1 MVDLGGSVGS
11 LTWVVEI
18 IAKSSGFK
26 RYRGKKK
33 KHQKQSRQ
41 SHVHQNALSRE
52 EKTRAQRKTEG
63 IRTD

>member
-26 RYRGKKK
+26 WYRGKKK
-33 KHQKQSRQ
+33 KNIKSKAGRVM
-41 SHVHQNALSRE
+41 S
-52 EKTRAQRKTEG
+52 
-63 IRTD
+63 IRTL

>member
-33 KHQKQSRQ
+33 KTSKAKQAESFPSERSKQ
-41 SHVHQNALSRE
+41 RRE
-52 EKTRAQRKTEG
+52 NQGTEEN
-63 IRTD
+63 

>member
-26 RYRGKKK
+26 RYRGKK
-33 KHQKQSRQ
+33 QKTSKAKQAESCPSERSKQ
-41 SHVHQNALSRE
+41 RRE
-52 EKTRAQRKTEG
+52 NQGTEEN
-63 IRTD
+63 

>member
-33 KHQKQSRQ
+33 KKKNIKSKAGRVM
-41 SHVHQNALSRE
+41 S
-52 EKTRAQRKTEG
+52 
-63 IRTD
+63 IRTL

>member
-26 RYRGKKK
+26 RYRGEKKK
-33 KHQKQSRQ
+33 KTSKAKQAESCPSERSKQ
-41 SHVHQNALSRE
+41 RRE
-52 EKTRAQRKTEG
+52 NQGTEEN
-63 IRTD
+63 